1 MNILLTFVGI
11 GVMIGGA
18 FLINNMF
25 PNMTMGKKKAVVT
38 ERYVPLGIDAYGNI
52 VMKKDIDLK
61 G

>member
-1 MNILLTFVGI
+1 
-11 GVMIGGA
+11 MIGGA